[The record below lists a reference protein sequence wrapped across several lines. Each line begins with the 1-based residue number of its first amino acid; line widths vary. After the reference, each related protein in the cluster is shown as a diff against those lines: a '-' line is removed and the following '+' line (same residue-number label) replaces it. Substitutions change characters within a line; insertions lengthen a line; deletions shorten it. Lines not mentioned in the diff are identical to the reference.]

1 MCNEA
6 LTATTN
12 TTNPQK
18 LINLYKNFVCYVLI
32 ICKFSDDLKHKTY
45 SVFVVSPVLCVHCLT
60 EIFEFVP
67 SPVTRYICT
76 NTTTSKHC

>member
-45 SVFVVSPVLCVHCLT
+45 SVFVVSPCILCAL
-60 EIFEFVP
+60 
-67 SPVTRYICT
+67 
-76 NTTTSKHC
+76 SKGDI